1 MPREFPQVREHYLE
15 GHVRVLEVIEPD
27 GTATYSIDT
36 WALLRVEPED
46 MECLESKRS
55 GAKLCYKDLGR
66 CTGVV
71 LVTPGRVELIN
82 LRLKTEP
89 GLDPVVVKRECEG
102 VAKEVLQP
110 FEWG

>member
-1 MPREFPQVREHYLE
+1 MPEKFPQVREHYVE
-15 GHVRVLEVIEPD
+15 EHARVLEVIEPD

-36 WALLRVEPED
+36 WALLEGEPEG
-46 MECLESKRS
+46 MECIESKRS

-66 CTGVV
+66 CTGVI

-82 LRLKTEP
+82 LRLKADP
-89 GLDPVVVKRECEG
+89 GLDPAVAKRECEE

-110 FEWG
+110 VEWG